1 MTATARMAA
10 RGRSTMLPLA
20 ATMMLAGALC
30 AAAAASAPA
39 SRCAASLA
47 SLETARTPAIREF
60 RRRIEL
66 RLQMAAADE
75 AAELASF
82 ENPLDQPFTPSVRD
96 LSDVSRLNNRVR
108 YPTVENTRVRVAG
121 WGFEMMVFY
130 EPFAADEGCRPGV
143 IYLHPAQVFQVFPNE
158 EYWNTCSLLAT
169 HSFLCILSMEFT
181 AQFAQGIDEI
191 AAEGLAMRGLAM
203 WRQLY
208 RTEHNNPASPFY
220 QRVCPRAAS
229 SGYSLGGGSAQ
240 ILAYLAEEE
249 DGIACVA
256 PIHGSITLQR
266 KVNTIKVPL
275 LIGSAV
281 DDTVTP
287 VGPIRNMYNFSVLRP
302 PVVQVVL
309 RSGHAHILGSVCGN
323 NCPMDLICCWPG
335 ARCARSD
342 DDDDGPAPAA
352 RD

>member
-1 MTATARMAA
+1 MAA
-10 RGRSTMLPLA
+10 RGRASTMLA
-20 ATMMLAGALC
+20 AAMMLAAALC
-30 AAAAASAPA
+30 AAAAAPAPA

-66 RLQMAAADE
+66 RKQLAAIDE
-75 AAELASF
+75 AAELASYAD
-82 ENPLDQPFTPSVRD
+82 PLDQPYTPSVRD
-96 LSDVSRLNNRVR
+96 LSEVTRLNNRVR
-108 YPTVENTRVRVAG
+108 YPSVLNNRVRVAG
-121 WGFEMMVFY
+121 WGFDMMVFY
-130 EPFAADEGCRPGV
+130 EPFATGEGCRPGV
-143 IYLHPAQVFQVFPNE
+143 IYLHPAQVFQVYRNE

-169 HSFLCILSMEFT
+169 HGFLCMLSMEFT

-208 RTEHNNPASPFY
+208 RTEHNDPASPFY

-256 PIHGSITLQR
+256 PIHGSLTMQR

-309 RSGHAHILGSVCGN
+309 RSGHQHILGSMCGN
-323 NCPMDLICCWPG
+323 SCPMDLLCCWPG
-335 ARCARSD
+335 ARARSD
-342 DDDDGPAPAA
+342 PIDPPRIAP